1 MNKIRFPKVD
11 QKVFFDSLSSR
22 VRQLLS
28 DRNLFK
34 RAKRILWLKLGFYS
48 FLFVSLYGMLL
59 LMHWENL
66 YLLIL
71 NYVLFGLSGILL
83 AFNAAHDAAHG
94 TFAKAKWVNTL
105 IFRFTFNI
113 NGVNGYLWKKRHVAS
128 HHLFPNVDGCDS
140 DIDENAFLR
149 LSPTHRKRKV
159 HKFQHLYATLL
170 YMVYTLHWILF
181 KDFNYLF
188 KKNYSNL
195 RDIRHPKIEVARL
208 FLWKIIYVLFFLVLP
223 YMAGYSGTHLV
234 IAFVLMHFTV
244 SLFFVWT
251 LIISHLTVETSF
263 PVQNETGELPFHY
276 YEHQLA
282 TSMDYRPRSA
292 RMNWFLGGF
301 NAHAAHHLFP
311 KMPHTLNRHI
321 TFVIQRVA
329 AEHHMPYHSKSFVG
343 ALRSHYAY
351 LKLMGVSE

>member
-1 MNKIRFPKVD
+1 MNKIKFSKID
-11 QKVFFDSLSSR
+11 QKVFFKQLNTR
-22 VRQLLS
+22 VHQLLS
-28 DRNLFK
+28 DRNLVM
-34 RAKRILWLKLGFYS
+34 RAKKILWLKFGFYS
-48 FLFVSLYGMLL
+48 ILFLSFYGLL
-59 LMHWENL
+59 LWGQWDNI
-66 YLLIL
+66 YATVL

-94 TFAKAKWVNTL
+94 TFAKSKWVNTL

-128 HHLFPNVDGCDS
+128 HHLFPNVDGCDA

-149 LSPTHRKRKV
+149 LSPTHRKRRV
-159 HKFQHLYATLL
+159 HKFQHVYATLL
-170 YMVYTLHWILF
+170 YMAYTLHWILF

-188 KKNYSNL
+188 KKNFSNL
-195 RDIRHPKIEVARL
+195 RDIRHPKIEVVRL
-208 FLWKIIYVLFFLVLP
+208 FLWKMIYFVFFLIIPFL
-223 YMAGYSGTHLV
+223 AGYSFSNLI
-234 IAFVLMHFTV
+234 IAFLVMHLMI

-251 LIISHLTVETSF
+251 LIISHLTMETAF
-263 PVQNETGELPFHY
+263 PVQNERGELPFHY

-282 TSMDYRPRSA
+282 TSMDYRPRSVV
-292 RMNWFLGGF
+292 MNWFLGGF

-311 KMPHTLNRHI
+311 KFPHTLNRHI

-329 AEHHMPYHSKSFVG
+329 AEHGMPYHSKTFFG

-351 LKLMGVSE
+351 LKVMGVS